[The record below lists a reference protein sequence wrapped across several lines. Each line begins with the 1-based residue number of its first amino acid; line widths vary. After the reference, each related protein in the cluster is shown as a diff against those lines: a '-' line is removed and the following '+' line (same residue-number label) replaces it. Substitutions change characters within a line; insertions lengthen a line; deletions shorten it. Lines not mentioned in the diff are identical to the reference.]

1 MKTKQHDFIQL
12 EYIGRITSTNKIFD
26 TTNEEI
32 AKENNIYNKNISYK
46 PAIICIGEK
55 QVVPGLDEFL
65 EDKELN
71 KEYSVTLPAEKAFGK
86 KNPKLLQLIPTSK
99 FRQNNINPILG
110 LQINIDGMLGIIKS
124 SGGGRSIVDFNH
136 PLSGKEIIYTMNINK
151 MITDTKQQL
160 DSLIEL
166 YLTKNFI
173 SEIKEDIATIK
184 FKNTFPKILTNQ
196 LSEKIKKLIPSIKKV
211 EIESIKKKDIV
222 KE

>member
-71 KEYSVTLPAEKAFGK
+71 KEYTVTLPAEKAFGK

-151 MITDTKQQL
+151 IITDTKQQL

-184 FKNTFPKILTNQ
+184 FKNIFPKILTNQ

-211 EIESIKKKDIV
+211 EIESIKKKDTV